1 MREKVPH
8 HLPQKG
14 WPSSKKPLVLFQD
27 TLIHVT
33 FLRHKH
39 LTSSVSAN
47 VAIVTRKGMD
57 KSWVNSGP
65 VSQGCMEGSAAKHGR
80 LHIHRAAK
88 RLLSQVGVTES
99 MKRFPMFVGPQL
111 LLAFFLPNR
120 LGP

>member
-14 WPSSKKPLVLFQD
+14 WPSSLPLVLFQD

-39 LTSSVSAN
+39 LTSSVSAK

-65 VSQGCMEGSAAKHGR
+65 IGLHGG
-80 LHIHRAAK
+80 
-88 RLLSQVGVTES
+88 LSCQKWQASHSSCQT
-99 MKRFPMFVGPQL
+99 
-111 LLAFFLPNR
+111 
-120 LGP
+120 